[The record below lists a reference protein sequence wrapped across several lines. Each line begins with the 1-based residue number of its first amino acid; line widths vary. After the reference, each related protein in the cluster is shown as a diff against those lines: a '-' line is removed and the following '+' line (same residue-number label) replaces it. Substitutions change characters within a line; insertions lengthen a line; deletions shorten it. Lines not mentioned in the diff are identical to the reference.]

1 MRKMSDLI
9 ENLDIV
15 VRVLIEDGYPSK
27 YADSVA
33 EAMYTLERQEKRIIE
48 LESSSTTDDADCY
61 CE

>member
-1 MRKMSDLI
+1 MTDLI
-9 ENLDIV
+9 DSLNIV
-15 VRVLIEDGYPSK
+15 YRVLTEDGYPSK

-33 EAMYTLERQEKRIIE
+33 EAMYTLERQEKRIME